1 LASFALGTNAGA
13 KFLVRFIFLAETAM
27 TKPVRI
33 LCIAALGLCA
43 LLGTA
48 RPAIQSSSQS
58 SAVAAS
64 TDRTTV
70 ADLPP
75 VVVRLRKMHLVRPDL
90 IPYPIK
96 IEVFC

>member
-13 KFLVRFIFLAETAM
+13 KFLVRSIFLAETAM

-33 LCIAALGLCA
+33 FGAAVLGLCA
-43 LLGTA
+43 LIGTA
-48 RPAIQSSSQS
+48 RPAAQSSSQS
-58 SAVAAS
+58 SALAAAS
-64 TDRTTV
+64 GRATV
-70 ADLPP
+70 ADLPR
-75 VVVRLRKMHLVRPDL
+75 VEVRLRKMHLVRPDL